1 MYLKLFRN
9 TMITLVLVFSTSLFA
24 LDLSK
29 LPQGVQDSIHN
40 YYKNQKIKVM
50 SITRKET
57 KYTLIIKTKSGKD
70 KVVVTNKGKILN
82 ISEYLIGIETT
93 GGC

>member
-1 MYLKLFRN
+1 MYLKPFRN
-9 TMITLVLVFSTSLFA
+9 TMITLVLLFSTSLFA

-29 LPQGVQDSIHN
+29 LPQGVQDSIHK
-40 YYKNQKIKVM
+40 YYENQKIKVI
-50 SITRKET
+50 SIIRKAE
-57 KYTLIIKTKSGKD
+57 KYTLIIKTKLGKD

-82 ISEYLIGIETT
+82 ISEYLIGIEAT

>member
-1 MYLKLFRN
+1 MYLKLFRS
-9 TMITLVLVFSTSLFA
+9 TMITLVLLFSTSLFA

-29 LPQGVQDSIHN
+29 LPQGVQDSIYK
-40 YYKNQKIKVM
+40 YYKNQKIKVI
-50 SITRKET
+50 SITRKTE
-57 KYTLIIKTKSGKD
+57 KYILIIKTKSGKD

-82 ISEYLIGIETT
+82 ISEYLIGIETI